1 MREARKRSGM
11 TQRVAAARAGVP
23 QSTIARIESGVI
35 SPRVETLTT
44 ILSALGFTIDLA
56 PLSTGEG
63 VDRSLIRRMLRLTPT
78 ERVQYVVDADA
89 AIRTLREAM
98 EATR

>member
-1 MREARKRSGM
+1 M
-11 TQRVAAARAGVP
+11 
-23 QSTIARIESGVI
+23 

-44 ILSALGFTIDLA
+44 ILAALGFTIDLA

-89 AIRTLREAM
+89 AIRTLRQAGPRR
-98 EATR
+98 TSN